1 MAKEM
6 LTVIHFLLDLT
17 LTQTM
22 RWDLVVIVEEEL
34 MVVLSVSLEWVYRVY
49 TFLFKMLDH
58 LMT

>member
-6 LTVIHFLLDLT
+6 LTVIHFLLDF
-17 LTQTM
+17 TQTM